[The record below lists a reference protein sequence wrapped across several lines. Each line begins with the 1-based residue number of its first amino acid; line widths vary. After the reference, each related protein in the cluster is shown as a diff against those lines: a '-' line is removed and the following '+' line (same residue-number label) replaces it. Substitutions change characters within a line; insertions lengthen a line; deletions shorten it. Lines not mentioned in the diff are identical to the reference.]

1 MRCIVVIGSGGSFC
15 YRQSRDCLIT
25 MSEVLMKEMEEVSLC
40 HIKTEEHPE
49 NGRSF
54 LLVDEQEN
62 LQVHDEAQF
71 LEWLSCGD
79 MQGVKVLSIFGN
91 TGDGKSH
98 TLNHILFGGDTV
110 FYTSKSPSSCTVGVW
125 AAFDPG
131 LGLVALDTE
140 GLLGSAANQNQHMRL
155 LLKVLAVS
163 DVVVYRTRAERLHN
177 DMFQFLSSA
186 SGAYLKHF
194 TPELRALSSRCGM
207 DVPLSSLGPA
217 IIVFQE
223 TTHTQLLGYER
234 TDVPGYADTQLQR
247 RFHDLGL
254 GTEAFSSVQYVGTQ
268 TITPPTNYSL
278 LLEAVRQQ
286 VRNTAT
292 RSPRQPAIVFSALQ
306 ALSDRFCGEILDDK
320 IPLYS
325 FFPDEYFTC
334 SSVCLSCNIRCKN
347 GMNHLR
353 DRVPHLA
360 DGLCQYAHQYNNK
373 VLICKR
379 CYEGGREVI
388 VIPKTSASSDNPWY
402 GLAKYAWSGYV
413 LECGSCGIIY
423 RSRQYWLGNQNP
435 ECGVVRPEVKHVWE
449 GSEAFLTDHQ
459 NAAQRVL
466 DGMNFVIQSV
476 SEYSTGPTK
485 AVTSWLTDQVAPHYW
500 RPNTDITACHC
511 CKKPF
516 EEAERKH
523 HCRSCGE
530 GFCQACSTRRMPV
543 PERGWGSTPVR
554 VCDACHRQGGTDTT
568 NQVAVVEPR
577 GLMARRVTE
586 VAQSTLDMVTTAVDY
601 PLCFVKGVARPDY
614 WIPDPQIV
622 QCHQCSKAFT
632 PSMSKHHCRACGQ
645 GVCSGCSSKS
655 RPVPSRGWDHPVRV
669 CDGCASRKGS
679 L

>member
-1 MRCIVVIGSGGSFC
+1 
-15 YRQSRDCLIT
+15 
-25 MSEVLMKEMEEVSLC
+25 MSELLVKEMDRVSLC
-40 HIKTEEHPE
+40 HKKTEEQPDS
-49 NGRSF
+49 GRSF

-62 LQVHDEAQF
+62 LQVQDETEF
-71 LEWLSCGD
+71 LERLGCGEVP
-79 MQGVKVLSIFGN
+79 GVKVLSIFGN

-98 TLNHILFGGDTV
+98 TLNHILFDGEDV

-125 AAFDPG
+125 ASYDPI

-140 GLLGSAANQNQHMRL
+140 GLLGAAVNQNQRMRL

-186 SGAYLKHF
+186 SGAYLRHF

-217 IIVFQE
+217 VIVFQE
-223 TTHTQLLGYER
+223 TTHTQLLGHESS
-234 TDVPGYADTQLQR
+234 VPGHGDTLLQR

-254 GTEAFSSVQYVGTQ
+254 STEAFSSVQYVGTQ
-268 TITPPTNYSL
+268 TVTPPTDYSRL
-278 LLEAVRQQ
+278 LQAVRQQ
-286 VRNTAT
+286 VRNSAT
-292 RSPRQPAIVFSALQ
+292 RSPRQPAIVYSALQ
-306 ALSDRFCGEILDDK
+306 ALSDRFCGEICDER
-320 IPLYS
+320 IPLFS

-334 SSVCLSCNIRCKN
+334 SSICLSCNVRCKN

-353 DRVPHLA
+353 DRIPHVA
-360 DGLCQYAHQYNNK
+360 DGLCQYVHQYNNK

-388 VIPKTSASSDNPWY
+388 VVPKTSAASDNPWF

-413 LECGSCGIIY
+413 LECASCGIIY
-423 RSRQYWLGNQNP
+423 RSRQYWVGNADP
-435 ECGVVRPEVKHVWE
+435 ESSVVRPEIKHVWE
-449 GSEAFLTDHQ
+449 GSEVFLTDHQ

-466 DGMNFVIQSV
+466 DGMTYVVQSV

-485 AVTSWLTDQVAPHYW
+485 AVTAWLTDQVAPPYW
-500 RPNTDITACHC
+500 RPNAQITACHG
-511 CKKPF
+511 CKKAF
-516 EEAERKH
+516 EETDRKH

-530 GFCQACSTRRMPV
+530 GFCQACSSKRMPV
-543 PERGWGSTPVR
+543 PERGWGSASVR
-554 VCDACHRQGGTDTT
+554 VCDACHRQGGADADA
-568 NQVAVVEPR
+568 NQVSQVEPR
-577 GLMARRVTE
+577 GLMARWVTE

-614 WIPDPQIV
+614 WVPDQDIV
-622 QCHQCSKAFT
+622 QCHQCSRTFT

-645 GVCSGCSSKS
+645 GVCRACSSQS

-669 CDGCASRKGS
+669 CDACHARKGS